1 MESNNC
7 NLYLKI
13 NLYVMRG
20 LYKKLGKNLCAKF
33 VFKEEKKKTT
43 YTHFDEILGIDKQRF
58 NRIMN
63 QGGSNRI
70 SKEEREQ
77 LQKKFNID
85 ERYFANDPE
94 FVLNGNISIYE
105 WAVFLEDKCSSL
117 KFDRKFMAGLSRQ
130 QGESKNPKEIGEKID
145 GYITR
150 WMMDCESNQI
160 ERGSV
165 LHRVY
170 WYFNQGVSYDGDIK
184 NGIDRNIMEL
194 EKITNAEWKE
204 LDNQVLENTIERLDQ
219 LQDKLKALQ
228 SAKKYRL
235 I

>member
-63 QGGSNRI
+63 QEGSNRI
-70 SKEEREQ
+70 SKEERGQ

-145 GYITR
+145 DYITR
-150 WMMDCESNQI
+150 WIKDCESNQI

-170 WYFNQGVSYDGDIK
+170 WYFTQGVAYDGDISE
-184 NGIDRNIMEL
+184 NINRNIMDL
-194 EKITNAEWKE
+194 EKVSNSEWKE
-204 LDNQVLENTIERLDQ
+204 LEDQALNNIIERLDQ
-219 LQDKLKALQ
+219 LQDKLKAVQ

>member
-13 NLYVMRG
+13 NLHVMRR

-77 LQKKFNID
+77 LQKKFSID
-85 ERYFANDPE
+85 EKYFANDPE
-94 FVLNGNISIYE
+94 FVLNGNISIHE
-105 WAVFLEDKCSSL
+105 WAVFLEDKCSGL
-117 KFDRKFMAGLSRQ
+117 KFDRKFMAGLSWQ

-145 GYITR
+145 DYITR
-150 WMMDCESNQI
+150 LIKDCESNQI
-160 ERGSV
+160 ERGSI
-165 LHRVY
+165 LHHIY
-170 WYFNQGVSYDGDIK
+170 WYFTQGVAYDGD
-184 NGIDRNIMEL
+184 NRDRIVRDIMDL
-194 EKITNAEWKE
+194 EKVSNSEWKE
-204 LDNQVLENTIERLDQ
+204 LEDQVLENTIERLDQ